1 MARHVFW
8 IKILIF
14 ANLVTF
20 DRQNETFFSN
30 FSYDLRESEIKN
42 SSFLNISRK
51 KSESVK
57 IGKF

>member
-20 DRQNETFFSN
+20 GRQNETFFSN
-30 FSYDLRESEIKN
+30 FSYDLRKSEIKN